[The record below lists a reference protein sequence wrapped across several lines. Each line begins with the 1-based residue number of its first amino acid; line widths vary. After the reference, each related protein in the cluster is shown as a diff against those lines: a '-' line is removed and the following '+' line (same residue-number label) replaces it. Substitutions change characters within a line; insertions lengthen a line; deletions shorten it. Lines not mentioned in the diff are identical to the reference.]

1 MLAFLLQRVQ
11 NRLNLRRDVFGRSEV
26 RRPFADL
33 CCPVL
38 SSSGVDLSEQ
48 LVVRSLSREGFQL
61 FGSTFSNIAVVMA
74 AAVAFSARTSLL
86 AVVIPSRL
94 CMTPVSGSV
103 QGSFV
108 RS

>member
-33 CCPVL
+33 CCSVL

-48 LVVRSLSREGFQL
+48 LVVK
-61 FGSTFSNIAVVMA
+61 
-74 AAVAFSARTSLL
+74 
-86 AVVIPSRL
+86 
-94 CMTPVSGSV
+94 VS
-103 QGSFV
+103 
-108 RS
+108 